1 VPDLAGEIADEIGAV
16 PPSSVVMLSGAGSSV
31 EGPASLPTG
40 WELTTRVFGAF
51 FAPDALDTV
60 LKHHAAVG
68 WWSEGPCGPSAARQ
82 PRPPRL
88 ETVLGVV
95 AAAYGQDMVAA
106 ALADIRAAEPNRL
119 HRFFAAHLAQ
129 GGRHITANFDGCIET
144 AADQDH
150 PGWRARGQLLH
161 FHGSFT
167 ADPLGK
173 SLGAT
178 LAEIQGGF
186 SAPVM
191 AEFLRLFPADGVLV
205 VAGYSGSDFFD
216 VDTAVGAMQ
225 PGSLARLRV
234 IWIAHEDAPWHRVDR
249 SAGTARSP
257 ALPPLIRRLQQAGAR
272 VETVC
277 GPTGDLLRAIAAR
290 WKMLDPGMPSLRTP

>member
-1 VPDLAGEIADEIGAV
+1 VPDLADEIADEIGAV

-40 WELTTRVFGAF
+40 WELTRRVFGAF
-51 FAPDALDTV
+51 FATDALDTV
-60 LKHHAAVG
+60 LRHHAAVG
-68 WWSEGPCGPSAARQ
+68 WSSQGPCDPSTARP

-106 ALADIRAAEPNRL
+106 ALADICAAEPNRL

-129 GGRHITANFDGCIET
+129 GGRHITANFDGCIEM
-144 AADQDH
+144 AADRDH
-150 PGWRARGQLLH
+150 PGWRTCGQLFH

-167 ADPLGK
+167 ADPSGK

-186 SAPVM
+186 SAPVT

-205 VAGYSGSDFFD
+205 VVGYSGSDFFD
-216 VDTAVGAMQ
+216 VDTAVGAMR
-225 PGSLARLRV
+225 PGGLAQLRV
-234 IWIAHEDAPWHRVDR
+234 IWVAHKDAPWHRVDL
-249 SAGTARSP
+249 SAGTARSSV
-257 ALPPLIRRLQQAGAR
+257 LPPLVRHLQQAAR
-272 VETVC
+272 YRIR
-277 GPTGDLLRAIAAR
+277 GSA
-290 WKMLDPGMPSLRTP
+290 PS